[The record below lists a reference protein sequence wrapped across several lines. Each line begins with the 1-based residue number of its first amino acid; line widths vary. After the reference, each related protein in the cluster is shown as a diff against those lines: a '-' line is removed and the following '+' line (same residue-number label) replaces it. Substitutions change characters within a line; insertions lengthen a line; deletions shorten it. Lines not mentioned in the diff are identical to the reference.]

1 MEKKQEGFSQL
12 AITLLNHYDGAYYVD
27 INTGEYT
34 ALVSLKG
41 LKKLNAPY
49 TGDDFYTD
57 SVRFLSK
64 CVHPNDLEIIKKN
77 CDKKTIIE
85 ALSKSEVYSIIFRM
99 IINEN
104 VVHMKRSLFLCP
116 DRDHAICCLENIEED
131 FIKKETQKKNL
142 ESAERMARFDE
153 LTGVRNKNAFKE
165 YSESIDDKIKSGEK
179 NFSFGLILCDM
190 NDLKLMNDTRGHN
203 FGDEYIQRAS
213 RIICNIFT
221 HSPVFRIGGDEFVV
235 VLTGED
241 YENRRELLNLLI
253 VESLENKKSRSG
265 PVIAAGM
272 AEYKAGSDKS
282 FSKVFNRADKLM
294 YKNKKELK
302 SIFINRLG
310 KDVGRIDVKIT
321 NERKRLLNA
330 LFEALCTVSDGGYL
344 YLNDMRYDFSR
355 WSLSLVTDFGMPSE
369 YMYQADKLWNEHIH
383 PDDLKAYRVAVDKI
397 FSHSDACM
405 IPLEYRARKADGTY
419 VLLSTRGFVLSD
431 KDGDP
436 EYFGGIIVPL

>member
-1 MEKKQEGFSQL
+1 MIKKQEGFSQL

-49 TGDDFYTD
+49 TG
-57 SVRFLSK
+57 
-64 CVHPNDLEIIKKN
+64 
-77 CDKKTIIE
+77 
-85 ALSKSEVYSIIFRM
+85 
-99 IINEN
+99 
-104 VVHMKRSLFLCP
+104 
-116 DRDHAICCLENIEED
+116 
-131 FIKKETQKKNL
+131 
-142 ESAERMARFDE
+142 
-153 LTGVRNKNAFKE
+153 
-165 YSESIDDKIKSGEK
+165 
-179 NFSFGLILCDM
+179 
-190 NDLKLMNDTRGHN
+190 
-203 FGDEYIQRAS
+203 
-213 RIICNIFT
+213 
-221 HSPVFRIGGDEFVV
+221 GDEFVV
-235 VLTGED
+235 ILSGED
-241 YENRRELLNLLI
+241 YKNRRELLNLLI

-282 FSKVFNRADKLM
+282 FSKV
-294 YKNKKELK
+294 
-302 SIFINRLG
+302 
-310 KDVGRIDVKIT
+310 
-321 NERKRLLNA
+321 
-330 LFEALCTVSDGGYL
+330 LCTVSDGGYL

-355 WSLSLVTDFGMPSE
+355 WSLSLVTDFAMPSE
-369 YMYQADKLWNEHIH
+369 YMYQADKLWNGHIH

>member
-49 TGDDFYTD
+49 TGGDFYTD

-203 FGDEYIQRAS
+203 FGDEAIQRAS

-272 AEYKAGSDKS
+272 AEYKAGSDKA
-282 FSKVFNRADKLM
+282 FAKVFNRADKLM

-310 KDVGRIDVKIT
+310 NDVERIDVKIT
-321 NERKRLLNA
+321 DERKRLLDA
-330 LFEALCTVSDGGYL
+330 LFGALCTVSDGGYI

-355 WSLSLVTDFGMPSE
+355 WSLPLVDDFGMPSE
-369 YMYQADKLWNEHIH
+369 YMYQADKLWEEHIH
-383 PDDLKAYRVAVDKI
+383 PDDIKAYRKAIDKI
-397 FSHSDACM
+397 FKNSDAGLM
-405 IPLEYRARKADGTY
+405 PLKYRARKADGTY

>member
-34 ALVSLKG
+34 ALVPLKG

-57 SVRFLSK
+57 SVKILSK
-64 CVHPNDLEIIKKN
+64 CVHSNDLENIKKAS
-77 CDKKTIIE
+77 DKNTILE
-85 ALSKSEVYSIIFRM
+85 ALSEGDVYANIFRI

-104 VVHMKRSLFLCP
+104 VIHMKRSLFLCP
-116 DRDHAICCLENIEED
+116 DRAHAICCFENIEED

-165 YSESIDDKIKSGEK
+165 YSESIDDKIKNGDK
-179 NFSFGLILCDM
+179 DYSFGLILCDM

-203 FGDEYIQRAS
+203 FGDEAIQRAS

-235 VLTGED
+235 ILSGED
-241 YENRRELLNLLI
+241 YKNRKKLLEKLMN
-253 VESLENKKSRSG
+253 ESLENKKSRSG

-272 AEYKAGSDKS
+272 SVYKPDSDKS
-282 FSKVFNRADKLM
+282 FSRVFNRADKLM

-302 SIFINRLG
+302 SIFINRLS
-310 KDVGRIDVKIT
+310 KDTDKIDVPIT
-321 NERKRLLNA
+321 DERKRQLDA
-330 LFEALCTVSDGGYL
+330 LFGALCTVSDGGYV
-344 YLNDMRYDFSR
+344 YLNDLRYDFSR
-355 WSLSLVTDFGMPSE
+355 WSLSLVTDFNMPSE
-369 YMYQADKLWNEHIH
+369 YMYQADKLWEENIH
-383 PDDLKAYRVAVDKI
+383 PDDFKVYREAMDMVLYN
-397 FSHSDACM
+397 SDAHLL
-405 IPLEYRARKADGTY
+405 PLKYRARKADGTY
-419 VLLSTRGFVLSD
+419 VLLTTRGFVLSD

>member
-1 MEKKQEGFSQL
+1 MDKKREGFSQL
-12 AITLLNHYDGAYYVD
+12 AITLLNYYDGAYYVD

-34 ALVSLKG
+34 ALVPLKG

-57 SVRFLSK
+57 SVKILSK
-64 CVHPNDLEIIKKN
+64 CVHPNDLEIIKKS

-85 ALSKSEVYSIIFRM
+85 ALSKSEVYSSIFRI
-99 IINEN
+99 IINDKAI
-104 VVHMKRSLFLCP
+104 HIKRSLFLCP
-116 DRDHAICCLENIEED
+116 DRDHAICCHENIEED
-131 FIKKETQKKNL
+131 FIKKETQKRNL

-165 YSESIDDKIKSGEK
+165 YSESIDDKIKSGDK
-179 NFSFGLILCDM
+179 DFSFGLILCDM
-190 NDLKLMNDTRGHN
+190 NDLKLMNDTRGHS
-203 FGDEYIQRAS
+203 FGDEAIQRAS
-213 RIICNIFT
+213 RIICNIFI
-221 HSPVFRIGGDEFVV
+221 HSPVFRIGGDEFLV

-241 YENRRELLNLLI
+241 YEHRRELLNHLI
-253 VESLENKKSRSG
+253 VESLENKKASSG

-272 AEYKAGSDKS
+272 SVYKAGTDKS
-282 FSKVFNRADKLM
+282 FAKVFNRADKLM

-310 KDVGRIDVKIT
+310 KDVERIDVKIT
-321 NERKRLLNA
+321 DERKRLLDA
-330 LFEALCTVSDGGYL
+330 LFGALCTVSDGGYI

-355 WSLSLVTDFGMPSE
+355 WSLPLVDDFGMPSE
-369 YMYQADKLWNEHIH
+369 YMYQADKLWDKHVH
-383 PDDLKAYRVAVDKI
+383 PDDIKAYRKAVDKI
-397 FSHSDACM
+397 FSKSDAGLM
-405 IPLEYRARKADGTY
+405 PLKYRARKADGTY
-419 VLLSTRGFVLSD
+419 VLLSTRGFVLND

>member
-27 INTGEYT
+27 INTGQYT
-34 ALVSLKG
+34 ALVPLKG

-57 SVRFLSK
+57 SVKILSK
-64 CVHPNDLEIIKKN
+64 CVHPNDLENIKKAS
-77 CDKKTIIE
+77 DKNTILE
-85 ALSKSEVYSIIFRM
+85 ALSQSDVYANIFRI

-104 VVHMKRSLFLCP
+104 VIHMKRSLFLCP
-116 DRDHAICCLENIEED
+116 DRAHAICCFENIEED
-131 FIKKETQKKNL
+131 FIKKEAQKKNL

-153 LTGVRNKNAFKE
+153 LTGVRNKNAIKE
-165 YSESIDDKIKSGEK
+165 YSESIDDKIKNGDK
-179 NFSFGLILCDM
+179 DYSFGLILCDM

-203 FGDEYIQRAS
+203 FGDEAIQRAS

-235 VLTGED
+235 ILSGED
-241 YENRRELLNLLI
+241 YKNRKKLLENLMN
-253 VESLENKKSRSG
+253 ESLENKKSRSG

-272 AEYKAGSDKS
+272 SVYKPESDKS
-282 FSKVFNRADKLM
+282 FSRVFNRADKLM

-302 SIFINRLG
+302 SIFINRLS
-310 KDVGRIDVKIT
+310 KDTDKIDVPIT
-321 NERKRLLNA
+321 DERKRQLDA
-330 LFEALCTVSDGGYL
+330 LFGALCTVSDGGYV
-344 YLNDMRYDFSR
+344 YLNDLRYDFSR
-355 WSLSLVTDFGMPSE
+355 WSLSLVTDFSMPSE
-369 YMYQADKLWNEHIH
+369 YMYQADKLWEENIH
-383 PDDLKAYRVAVDKI
+383 PDDFKVYREAIDMVLYN
-397 FSHSDACM
+397 SDAHLM
-405 IPLEYRARKADGTY
+405 PLKYRARKADGTY
-419 VLLSTRGFVLSD
+419 VLLTTRGFVLSD

>member
-57 SVRFLSK
+57 SVKFLSK
-64 CVHPNDLEIIKKN
+64 CVHPNDLEIIKKS

-131 FIKKETQKKNL
+131 FMKKETQKKNL

-190 NDLKLMNDTRGHN
+190 NDLKLINDTRGHN

-282 FSKVFNRADKLM
+282 FSKV
-294 YKNKKELK
+294 
-302 SIFINRLG
+302 
-310 KDVGRIDVKIT
+310 
-321 NERKRLLNA
+321 
-330 LFEALCTVSDGGYL
+330 LCTVSDGGYL

-355 WSLSLVTDFGMPSE
+355 WSLSLVTDFAMPSE

-419 VLLSTRGFVLSD
+419 VLLSTRGLCI
-431 KDGDP
+431 KR
-436 EYFGGIIVPL
+436 